1 MSRLYMM
8 VTITDWNRKKKF
20 EEFYKKNEHMVFFT
34 TLGRGTANSEM
45 LDYFGLEES
54 EKVVILSVVT
64 EETWKKL
71 RREMI
76 VKMQIDVPGTGI
88 AFIVP
93 LSSIGGEKTLHFLIQ
108 SEKFEREEESTL
120 KETEYEL
127 LVAIANQGC
136 IDTVMDVARSVGAG
150 GGTVIHAKGTGMETA
165 EKFLGVSLA
174 AEKEI
179 ILIVTRKKQKNAIM
193 KAMMEQTGL
202 ASKEKT
208 IIFSLPVTST
218 VGLRMYI
225 DEMDMDEEEEYQ
237 IVGSAEADP
246 MENRISDESPMGKG
260 LIGGRINEEIDIEI
274 PAGMMRL
281 KILEI
286 SK

>member
-1 MSRLYMM
+1 MM
-8 VTITDWNRKKKF
+8 VTITDRNRKKKF

-108 SEKFEREEESTL
+108 SEEFEREEESTL
-120 KETEYEL
+120 KDTEYEL

-202 ASKEKT
+202 DSKEKT

-225 DEMDMDEEEEYQ
+225 DEMDMEMDEIDMGEMDMGKMDMGEMDMDEEEK
-237 IVGSAEADP
+237 D
-246 MENRISDESPMGKG
+246 R
-260 LIGGRINEEIDIEI
+260 
-274 PAGMMRL
+274 
-281 KILEI
+281 
-286 SK
+286 

>member
-8 VTITDWNRKKKF
+8 VTITDRNRKKKF

-108 SEKFEREEESTL
+108 SEEFEREEESTL
-120 KETEYEL
+120 KDTEYEL

-225 DEMDMDEEEEYQ
+225 DEMDMEMDEMDMGEMSMGEMDEEEK
-237 IVGSAEADP
+237 D
-246 MENRISDESPMGKG
+246 R
-260 LIGGRINEEIDIEI
+260 
-274 PAGMMRL
+274 
-281 KILEI
+281 
-286 SK
+286 

>member
-8 VTITDWNRKKKF
+8 VTITDRNRKKKF

-93 LSSIGGEKTLHFLIQ
+93 LSSVGGEKTLHFLIQ
-108 SEKFEREEESTL
+108 SEEFEREEESTL

-225 DEMDMDEEEEYQ
+225 DEMDMEMDEMDMGEMDMDEEEK
-237 IVGSAEADP
+237 D
-246 MENRISDESPMGKG
+246 R
-260 LIGGRINEEIDIEI
+260 
-274 PAGMMRL
+274 
-281 KILEI
+281 
-286 SK
+286 

>member
-8 VTITDWNRKKKF
+8 VTITDRNRKKKF

-108 SEKFEREEESTL
+108 SEEFEREEESTL

-202 ASKEKT
+202 DSKEKT

-225 DEMDMDEEEEYQ
+225 DEMDMEMDEIDMGEMDMGEMDMDEEEK
-237 IVGSAEADP
+237 D
-246 MENRISDESPMGKG
+246 R
-260 LIGGRINEEIDIEI
+260 
-274 PAGMMRL
+274 
-281 KILEI
+281 
-286 SK
+286 

>member
-8 VTITDWNRKKKF
+8 VTITDRNRKKKF

-108 SEKFEREEESTL
+108 IEEFEREEESTL
-120 KETEYEL
+120 KDTEYEL

-202 ASKEKT
+202 DSKEKT

-225 DEMDMDEEEEYQ
+225 DEMDMDEMDMGKMSMGEMDMDEEEK
-237 IVGSAEADP
+237 D
-246 MENRISDESPMGKG
+246 R
-260 LIGGRINEEIDIEI
+260 
-274 PAGMMRL
+274 
-281 KILEI
+281 
-286 SK
+286 

>member
-8 VTITDWNRKKKF
+8 VTITDRNRKKKF

-108 SEKFEREEESTL
+108 SEEFEREEESTL

-225 DEMDMDEEEEYQ
+225 DEMDMDEMDMDEEEK
-237 IVGSAEADP
+237 D
-246 MENRISDESPMGKG
+246 R
-260 LIGGRINEEIDIEI
+260 
-274 PAGMMRL
+274 
-281 KILEI
+281 
-286 SK
+286 

>member
-8 VTITDWNRKKKF
+8 VTITDRNRKKKF

-108 SEKFEREEESTL
+108 SEEFEREEESTL
-120 KETEYEL
+120 KDTEYEL

-225 DEMDMDEEEEYQ
+225 DEMDMEMDEIDMEMDEIDMGEMDMDEEEK
-237 IVGSAEADP
+237 D
-246 MENRISDESPMGKG
+246 R
-260 LIGGRINEEIDIEI
+260 
-274 PAGMMRL
+274 
-281 KILEI
+281 
-286 SK
+286 

>member
-8 VTITDWNRKKKF
+8 VTITDRNRKKKF

-108 SEKFEREEESTL
+108 SEEFEREEESTL

-225 DEMDMDEEEEYQ
+225 DEMDMEMDEIDMGEMDMGKMDMGEMDMDEEEK
-237 IVGSAEADP
+237 D
-246 MENRISDESPMGKG
+246 R
-260 LIGGRINEEIDIEI
+260 
-274 PAGMMRL
+274 
-281 KILEI
+281 
-286 SK
+286 

>member
-8 VTITDWNRKKKF
+8 VTITDRNRKKKF
-20 EEFYKKNEHMVFFT
+20 EEFYKKNEHMVYFT

-108 SEKFEREEESTL
+108 SEEFEREEESTL
-120 KETEYEL
+120 KDTEYEL

-202 ASKEKT
+202 DSKEKT

-225 DEMDMDEEEEYQ
+225 DEMDMEMDEIDMEMDEIDMGEMDMDEEEK
-237 IVGSAEADP
+237 D
-246 MENRISDESPMGKG
+246 R
-260 LIGGRINEEIDIEI
+260 
-274 PAGMMRL
+274 
-281 KILEI
+281 
-286 SK
+286 

>member
-8 VTITDWNRKKKF
+8 VTITDRNRKKKF

-93 LSSIGGEKTLHFLIQ
+93 VSSIGGKKVLQYLIGGQEFEK
-108 SEKFEREEESTL
+108 EEETVL
-120 KETEYEL
+120 KDTKYEL
-127 LVAIANQGC
+127 LVAIANQGS
-136 IDTVMDVARSVGAG
+136 IDNVMDAARSANAG
-150 GGTVIHAKGTGMETA
+150 GGTVIHAKGTGKEKA

-174 AEKEI
+174 EEKEI
-179 ILIVTRKKQKNAIM
+179 ILIVAKTSQKNEIM
-193 KAMMEQTGL
+193 KAIMEQAGL
-202 ASKEKT
+202 ESKEKA
-208 IIFSLPVTST
+208 IVFSLPVTST
-218 VGLRMYI
+218 VGVRMP
-225 DEMDMDEEEEYQ
+225 EEEFL
-237 IVGSAEADP
+237 D
-246 MENRISDESPMGKG
+246 
-260 LIGGRINEEIDIEI
+260 
-274 PAGMMRL
+274 
-281 KILEI
+281 
-286 SK
+286 

>member
-8 VTITDWNRKKKF
+8 VTITDRNRKKKF

-108 SEKFEREEESTL
+108 SEEFEREEESTL

-202 ASKEKT
+202 DSKEKT

-225 DEMDMDEEEEYQ
+225 DEMDMEMDEMDMGEMDMDEEEK
-237 IVGSAEADP
+237 D
-246 MENRISDESPMGKG
+246 R
-260 LIGGRINEEIDIEI
+260 
-274 PAGMMRL
+274 
-281 KILEI
+281 
-286 SK
+286 

>member
-8 VTITDWNRKKKF
+8 VTITDRNRKKKF

-108 SEKFEREEESTL
+108 SEEFEREEESTL
-120 KETEYEL
+120 KDTEYEL

-202 ASKEKT
+202 DSKEKT

-225 DEMDMDEEEEYQ
+225 DEMDMEMDETDMGEMDMGKMDMGEMDMDEEEK
-237 IVGSAEADP
+237 D
-246 MENRISDESPMGKG
+246 R
-260 LIGGRINEEIDIEI
+260 
-274 PAGMMRL
+274 
-281 KILEI
+281 
-286 SK
+286 

>member
-8 VTITDWNRKKKF
+8 VTITDRNRKKKF

-108 SEKFEREEESTL
+108 SEEFEREEESTL

-202 ASKEKT
+202 DSKEKT

-225 DEMDMDEEEEYQ
+225 DEMDMDEMDMGEMSMGEMDMDEEEK
-237 IVGSAEADP
+237 D
-246 MENRISDESPMGKG
+246 R
-260 LIGGRINEEIDIEI
+260 
-274 PAGMMRL
+274 
-281 KILEI
+281 
-286 SK
+286 

>member
-8 VTITDWNRKKKF
+8 VTITDRNRKKKF

-108 SEKFEREEESTL
+108 SEEFEREEESTL
-120 KETEYEL
+120 KDTEYEL

-225 DEMDMDEEEEYQ
+225 DEMDMDEMDMGKMSMGEMDMDEEEK
-237 IVGSAEADP
+237 D
-246 MENRISDESPMGKG
+246 R
-260 LIGGRINEEIDIEI
+260 
-274 PAGMMRL
+274 
-281 KILEI
+281 
-286 SK
+286 

>member
-8 VTITDWNRKKKF
+8 VTITDRNRKKKF

-108 SEKFEREEESTL
+108 SEEFEREEESTL
-120 KETEYEL
+120 KDTEYEL

-193 KAMMEQTGL
+193 KAMMEQTGR

-208 IIFSLPVTST
+208 IIFSRPVTST

-225 DEMDMDEEEEYQ
+225 DEMDMEMDEIDMGEMDMGEMDMDEEEK
-237 IVGSAEADP
+237 D
-246 MENRISDESPMGKG
+246 R
-260 LIGGRINEEIDIEI
+260 
-274 PAGMMRL
+274 
-281 KILEI
+281 
-286 SK
+286 

>member
-8 VTITDWNRKKKF
+8 VTITDRNRKKKF
-20 EEFYKKNEHMVFFT
+20 EEFYEKNEHMVFFT

-120 KETEYEL
+120 KEKCNHESH
-127 LVAIANQGC
+127 
-136 IDTVMDVARSVGAG
+136 DGADR
-150 GGTVIHAKGTGMETA
+150 TCQQ
-165 EKFLGVSLA
+165 
-174 AEKEI
+174 
-179 ILIVTRKKQKNAIM
+179 RKNNY
-193 KAMMEQTGL
+193 
-202 ASKEKT
+202 
-208 IIFSLPVTST
+208 IF
-218 VGLRMYI
+218 
-225 DEMDMDEEEEYQ
+225 
-237 IVGSAEADP
+237 
-246 MENRISDESPMGKG
+246 
-260 LIGGRINEEIDIEI
+260 
-274 PAGMMRL
+274 PAGHKHSRT
-281 KILEI
+281 
-286 SK
+286 

>member
-8 VTITDWNRKKKF
+8 VTITDRNRKKKF

-108 SEKFEREEESTL
+108 SEEFEREEESTL
-120 KETEYEL
+120 KDTEYEL

-225 DEMDMDEEEEYQ
+225 DEMDMEMDEIDMGEMDMDEEEK
-237 IVGSAEADP
+237 D
-246 MENRISDESPMGKG
+246 R
-260 LIGGRINEEIDIEI
+260 
-274 PAGMMRL
+274 
-281 KILEI
+281 
-286 SK
+286 